1 MNLNQIIF
9 IGFLLR
15 LINAFSNAF
24 IAPSFGADG
33 DALVFHWTALQGA
46 TTAYYTDGEDPLA
59 RAWNSI
65 PYIAWL
71 IILYKYVWLSA
82 FLPSLI
88 NCLAWLVC
96 IICIKKI
103 AIILRSPKR
112 VSVIVLSLFAFLP
125 SSILFTSVPLRES
138 FEIFAL
144 VVPTYFLVKVYF
156 ENKSIYGGMISMI
169 PFLYIGWLTHSGL
182 IAYTSLFFLLSYL
195 FLSTKQRSEAPILK
209 YGILIS
215 VVAIVAAAG
224 FSEYSKTNY
233 TIESNADVVIG
244 EDGEKTADLAEGLG
258 DSVEKYQAALIG
270 KDARSN
276 YAEASEIDGV
286 TGLILNVPK
295 LLVGYMMA
303 PWPWQIS
310 SILDVLV
317 LAENWLRLYLFITAV
332 KNFRNKKIDPKVR
345 KLTGFLIMAWLILE
359 FAWAMGTTNWGTAVR
374 HHVVGFHFILIAAY
388 AAGIQTKKRSI
399 HWK

>member
-9 IGFLLR
+9 FGFLLR
-15 LINAFSNAF
+15 LVNAFFNAF

-33 DALVFHWTALQGA
+33 DALVFHWTAFEGA
-46 TTAYYTDGEDPLA
+46 TTAYYTDGEDPLV
-59 RAWNSI
+59 RAWNTT
-65 PYIAWL
+65 PYIAWM

-88 NCLAWLVC
+88 NCLAWLAC
-96 IICIKKI
+96 IICMKKI
-103 AIILRSPKR
+103 TIILESPKR
-112 VSVIVLSLFAFLP
+112 VSMIVLSLFAFLP
-125 SSILFTSVPLRES
+125 SSILFTSVPLREN

-144 VVPTYFLVKVYF
+144 VVPTYFLIKSF
-156 ENKSIYGGMISMI
+156 LKNKSTYASLISMI

-182 IAYTSLFFLLSYL
+182 IAYTSLFFMLCYL
-195 FLSTKQRSEAPILK
+195 FLSSRERSQAPVLK
-209 YGILIS
+209 YGILIAA
-215 VVAIVAAAG
+215 VAFLASIG
-224 FSEYSKTNY
+224 FTEYSKTNY
-233 TIESNADVVIG
+233 KIESNADVVFD
-244 EDGEKTADLAEGLG
+244 EDGNAVMDLGEGLG

-270 KDARSN
+270 KNARSN

-286 TGLILNVPK
+286 TGLILNIPK
-295 LLVGYMMA
+295 LLIGYMMA

-332 KNFRNKKIDPKVR
+332 KNFRNKRIDPKVR

-374 HHVVGFHFILIAAY
+374 HHVVGFHFILIAAF
-388 AAGIQTKKRSI
+388 AAGVQAKKKR
-399 HWK
+399 W

>member
-1 MNLNQIIF
+1 MNLNQVIF

-15 LINAFSNAF
+15 LTNAFFNAF
-24 IAPSFGADG
+24 VEPSFGADG
-33 DALVFHWTALQGA
+33 DALVFHWTALEGA
-46 TTAYYTDGEDPLA
+46 TTAYYNQQDDPLV
-59 RAWNSI
+59 RAWASI
-65 PYIAWL
+65 PYVAWM

-82 FLPSLI
+82 FPPSLI
-88 NCLAWLVC
+88 NCLAWLAS
-96 IICIKKI
+96 IICLKKI
-103 AIILRSPKR
+103 TIILKLPKKM
-112 VSVIVLSLFAFLP
+112 SIIVLSLFAFLP

-138 FEIFAL
+138 FEVFSIA
-144 VVPTYFLVKVYF
+144 VPTYFLVKIYF
-156 ENKSIYGGMISMI
+156 ENKSIYGGMILMI

-215 VVAIVAAAG
+215 VVAMLAAAG

-233 TIESNADVVIG
+233 AIEGNADVIVG
-244 EDGEKTADLAEGLG
+244 ADGETVVDLGEGLG
-258 DSVEKYQAALIG
+258 DSVEKYQSTLIG
-270 KDARSN
+270 KNARSN

-286 TGLILNVPK
+286 TGLILNIPK
-295 LLVGYMMA
+295 LLIGYMMA

-332 KNFRNKKIDPKVR
+332 KNFRNKRIDPKVR

-374 HHVVGFHFILIAAY
+374 HHVVGFHFILIAAF
-388 AAGIQTKKRSI
+388 AAGVQAKKKR
-399 HWK
+399 W